1 MIKKRERAA
10 LLALLNGNESAVNWI
25 WQAIER
31 YREDL
36 PAEIEREQTPTAIA
50 KDAKKLH
57 QALQTIAEQIAN
69 DGEAW
74 LTFKQNCATE
84 GAHAIAAL
92 YHLAEALG
100 PGANEP
106 SDWLLSAAE
115 ITEQELKPTIKR
127 PKSAAVAVRYNLL
140 HHIAQAS
147 KRAGVQVSRN
157 NPAFL
162 DIVALCYQA
171 ANINTDPDNDIRRL
185 EPLI

>member
-1 MIKKRERAA
+1 MIKKRERAE
-10 LLALLNGNESAVNWI
+10 LLALLNGNESAVDWI
-25 WQAIER
+25 WHAIER
-31 YREDL
+31 YRQDL

-50 KDAKKLH
+50 KDAKHLH
-57 QALQTIAEQIAN
+57 QALQTISEQIAN
-69 DGEAW
+69 GGDAW

-84 GAHAIAAL
+84 GSHAIAAL
-92 YHLAEALG
+92 HCLTEALG

-106 SDWLLSAAE
+106 ADWLLSAAE
-115 ITEQELKPTIKR
+115 ITEKELKPSRKR

-147 KRAGVQVSRN
+147 KRAGVQASRN

-162 DIVALCYQA
+162 DIVALSYQA
-171 ANINTDPDNDIRRL
+171 ANIYTDPDNDIRRL